1 MRRRL
6 KRFWHDM
13 KRRRMFSAGAVY
25 VVVAWAAVQAA
36 SIAFPAFGIPGW
48 VMRAVLV
55 TAFAGFPVALV
66 LAWVFDV
73 TARGLHVTEPIEGK
87 YPDGQRPGRWW
98 LRPLVAAPVLAL
110 ILGGTAWLWTS
121 RLMHSGESEFTRPL
135 RPDELPVLAVL
146 PLENLTGRKEL
157 AWAGNAVAT
166 LVRDDLSQ
174 SRYLAVVSAAR
185 TLRLVDKDTDQ
196 QAVFTRSLDAGV
208 THVLTGEILRT
219 PKGLTVTA
227 RLTDLRRNVE
237 LGANR
242 RDGLQPEEAL
252 AQSTSIA
259 SVVKQGLGLPGTEK
273 VDVFAA
279 DFASRN
285 IAAYEV
291 FIAGMENFLRF
302 NYPDAQRAFEVAVRK
317 APDFAM
323 ARYRL
328 AHTLAALGDT
338 ERALG
343 EVAAARRDATRL
355 PARDRAYIDAGESYF
370 RRNYTEAEKQ
380 YRALLSDLPYETEAR
395 LLLLYVLIDQERH
408 EEALVEA
415 ETLAAQDPGD
425 EVAWSAVGDLAL
437 KLGRY
442 DQADE
447 ALQKLIALAPDNP
460 NAHFLLGDAS
470 FFQEQYEDA
479 VAHYGKALALDP
491 AFGDATIRVAHVDV
505 LRNRPEAAIQR
516 LQSMLGAAPLTPA
529 LRITAAFDL
538 SELLRGLGRC
548 VEAEQTLDR
557 VHAEIV
563 AEQVRLAYE
572 LSIRARCRLAAGEAA
587 GAMRL
592 ADEAVAKSPGK
603 ATRYLVTR
611 GLVEIETGNA
621 AAAQKTIAALRALAS
636 PTDGDDHRD
645 RKAADYLQGLLLL
658 KQGDARQ
665 AVASLQA
672 AVETKGFEYDVY
684 TLALAKALDANRDS
698 RLARARAR
706 EASARGKPADLRLEL
721 EAGRRNAAQL
731 LQQLGG

>member
-6 KRFWHDM
+6 TRFWHNL
-13 KRRRMFSAGAVY
+13 KRRRIFSTGAFY
-25 VVVAWAAVQAA
+25 VVVAWAVVQAA
-36 SIAFPAFGIPGW
+36 SIAFPAFGVPDW
-48 VMRAVLV
+48 AMRALLV
-55 TAFAGFPVALV
+55 TAFAGFPIVLI
-66 LAWVFDV
+66 LAWVFDF
-73 TARGLHVTEPIEGK
+73 TARGIQVTAPDEGK
-87 YPDGQRPGRWW
+87 YPGNRRPRHWW
-98 LRPLVAAPVLAL
+98 LRPLIAAPVLAL

-121 RLMHSGESEFTRPL
+121 RLMHSGESEFTRQM

-146 PLENLTGRKEL
+146 PLENLTGRKDL
-157 AWAGNAVAT
+157 AWAGAGVAT
-166 LVRDDLSQ
+166 LVRDDLAQ
-174 SRYLAVVSAAR
+174 SRFIATVSAAR
-185 TLRLVDKDTDQ
+185 TLRLSDGKADQ
-196 QAVFTRSLDAGV
+196 QAVLERANEAGI
-208 THVLTGEILRT
+208 THVVTGEILRT
-219 PKGLTVTA
+219 PKGLTVTS

-242 RDGLQPEEAL
+242 QEGLQPEEAL
-252 AQSTSIA
+252 SSATSIA

-285 IAAYEV
+285 IAAYEA

-302 NYPDAQRAFEVAVRK
+302 NYPDAKHAFEVAVQK

-338 ERALG
+338 ERALA

-355 PARDRAYIDAGESYF
+355 PARDRAYIAAGESYF
-370 RRNYTEAEKQ
+370 QRNYPEAEKQ
-380 YRALLSDLPYETEAR
+380 YRALLGDLPYETEAR
-395 LLLLYVLIDQERH
+395 LLLLYVLIDQGRH

-442 DQADE
+442 GQADE
-447 ALQKLIALAPDNP
+447 ALQKLVALAPDNP

-470 FFQEQYEDA
+470 FFREQYDA
-479 VAHYGKALALDP
+479 AAAHYGKALALDP
-491 AFGDATIRVAHVDV
+491 AFGDATIRLAHIDV
-505 LRNRPEAAIQR
+505 LRNRPKAAIER
-516 LQSMLGAAPLTPA
+516 LQAMLGTTSLAAT

-538 SELLRGLGRC
+538 AELLRGHGRC
-548 VEAEQTLDR
+548 VEAEQALDR
-557 VHAEIV
+557 AHADIV

-572 LSIRARCRLAAGEAA
+572 LSIRARCRLAAGDAAEAL
-587 GAMRL
+587 RL

-636 PTDGDDHRD
+636 STDGDDHRD

-658 KQGDARQ
+658 KRGDARQ
-665 AVASLQA
+665 AVASLQT
-672 AVETKGFEYDVY
+672 AVKTTGYEYDVY
-684 TLALAKALDANRDS
+684 ALALAKALDANHDS

-721 EAGRRNAAQL
+721 EAGRHNATRL